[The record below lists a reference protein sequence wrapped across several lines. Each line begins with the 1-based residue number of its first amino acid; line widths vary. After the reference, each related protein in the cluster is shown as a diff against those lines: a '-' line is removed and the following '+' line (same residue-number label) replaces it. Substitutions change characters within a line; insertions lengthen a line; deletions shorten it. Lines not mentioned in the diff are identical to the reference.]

1 MSTEPSPKNR
11 NKIAPKFQAQISTDK
26 DFKKDGGKILK
37 MKKKILQL
45 TVQIRTAT

>member
-37 MKKKILQL
+37 MKKK
-45 TVQIRTAT
+45 